1 MFITNEQYTGECN
14 STCLYFS
21 RLLHLYCGNLLLHQ
35 IVLYHTGVKLRKS
48 SNVGRTFLSQ
58 YDQVQ
63 NIIITVTEVNYNQI
77 PNYKLHIKIILE
89 DKHVFTVHDAGRRS
103 IEHVHLIRQL

>member
-1 MFITNEQYTGECN
+1 MFRSNEQYTGECN
-14 STCLYFS
+14 GTCFYIS
-21 RLLHLYCGNLLLHQ
+21 RLLYLYCGKLLPHQ
-35 IVLYHTGVKLRKS
+35 IVLYHTGVKLSKS

-63 NIIITVTEVNYNQI
+63 NMTITVTEVNYNQI

-89 DKHVFTVHDAGRRS
+89 DEHVFIIHDAGRRS
-103 IEHVHLIRQL
+103 IEHVNLILQL